1 MHSKPGMKSKK
12 QKNYIFVGVQILLFV
27 VYFLIPQNN
36 NGAEIIYFAYI
47 GTTILFTGVF
57 LIMAALIQLNKNIS
71 ALPTPVTNAQLI
83 TTGVFKFIRHPI
95 YTGIF
100 LSGLGY
106 GLFMDD
112 IGKVLM
118 SLILLI
124 FFDMKSNY
132 EEEKL
137 KEKFPGYILYQNRTG
152 KFTPPFFKSK
162 S

>member
-1 MHSKPGMKSKK
+1 MGMRLSK
-12 QKNYIFVGVQILLFV
+12 QTDYLFV
-27 VYFLIPQNN
+27 FIQLILFAIYFLIPVEKSYTDINYYT
-36 NGAEIIYFAYI
+36 YF
-47 GTTILFTGVF
+47 GTVILFIGVF
-57 LIMAALIQLNKNIS
+57 LIMAALIKLNKNIS

-106 GLFMDD
+106 GLFMED
-112 IGKVLM
+112 IGKVLL
-118 SLILLI
+118 SLILLL

-137 KEKFPGYILYQNRTG
+137 KEKFPGYTLYQNRTG

>member
-1 MHSKPGMKSKK
+1 MKSGK
-12 QKNYIFVGVQILLFV
+12 QKDYAFVTIQLVLFAIYLL
-27 VYFLIPQNN
+27 LPASASLRQK
-36 NGAEIIYFAYI
+36 IYFTYT
-47 GTTILFTGVF
+47 GTIILFTGVF
-57 LIMAALIQLNKNIS
+57 LILAAVIQLNKNIS
-71 ALPTPVTNAQLI
+71 ALPTPVKNAQLI

-106 GLFMDD
+106 GLFMED
-112 IGKVLM
+112 IGKVLL
-118 SLILLI
+118 SLILLL

-137 KEKFPGYILYQNRTG
+137 KEKFPGYTLYQNRTG

>member
-1 MHSKPGMKSKK
+1 MGMRRTK
-12 QKNYIFVGVQILLFV
+12 QTDYLFV
-27 VYFLIPQNN
+27 FIQLILFAIYFLIPVEKSYTDINYYT
-36 NGAEIIYFAYI
+36 YF
-47 GTTILFTGVF
+47 GTVILFIGVF

-95 YTGIF
+95 YSGIF
-100 LSGLGY
+100 LSAFGF
-106 GLFMDD
+106 GLFMEDV
-112 IGKVLM
+112 GKMFL
-118 SLILLI
+118 SIILLL

-137 KEKFPGYILYQNRTG
+137 KEKFPGYTLYQNRTG